1 MMKKVFPLSM
11 LLCLLALFGAA
22 SAGTE
27 NNIVIRRGT
36 EVLLKVMEKIK
47 SNKVSEGQ
55 TIQFLVERAVK
66 DAKGFTMI
74 EQGAFAYG
82 TITEAASA
90 GMFGTGGKLAFSIDS
105 VEAFN
110 GITVPLTGSKDNV
123 GSNSTGAVVA
133 STLLISPLAL
143 FFRGANA
150 VIQPGTIVRAYVAK
164 NTVLSGDEEPQ
175 PNRFSGKTEVD
186 AKLNDLLEKIE
197 RKKAARG
204 Q

>member
-1 MMKKVFPLSM
+1 MMKKVFPLSV

-22 SAGTE
+22 SAGTD

-74 EQGAFAYG
+74 EQGAVAYG

-90 GMFGTGGKLAFSIDS
+90 GLFGTGGKLAFIYPDGQQILIEPPAE
-105 VEAFN
+105 EAETAAAFLESLRN
-110 GITVPLTGSKDNV
+110 MSWSLYSLMK
-123 GSNSTGAVVA
+123 
-133 STLLISPLAL
+133 
-143 FFRGANA
+143 
-150 VIQPGTIVRAYVAK
+150 IVRMTLPPFVPS
-164 NTVLSGDEEPQ
+164 TVSISDTFALGNVS
-175 PNRFSGKTEVD
+175 RY
-186 AKLNDLLEKIE
+186 A
-197 RKKAARG
+197 RKSA
-204 Q
+204 